1 MTSTMRQK
9 TRTKEQEEQ
18 SEENLD
24 ENLYKHSYELSDK
37 QSVLLPSSASTQ
49 FNSIPTSI
57 EAEMVL
63 FPVDLATHPP
73 THPPGKVSIE
83 TGEESN
89 KKG

>member
-1 MTSTMRQK
+1 MEVNIQIQILRGGGWGAV
-9 TRTKEQEEQ
+9 
-18 SEENLD
+18 
-24 ENLYKHSYELSDK
+24 
-37 QSVLLPSSASTQ
+37 SVHPTNAIVIKLILPSSASTQ
-49 FNSIPTSI
+49 FNSSSTSI

-63 FPVDLATHPP
+63 FPFDPATHPP